1 MMLAALYGLLTGV
14 ALCLTFGTVFF
25 VLIQNSIDNG
35 YRSGIEIA
43 LGVVVTDTFFVFCA
57 VFGTSFLPKIAH
69 FDQWTGGVG
78 AILLLLLGTMNMVRG
93 TPKVAYPK
101 TKLGSFVYY
110 FGTGALLNALNPIN
124 FFSWVSIA
132 AYLKTNTTFNLGQT
146 VVFFGSSLL
155 GVLLAESALAYYAHK
170 LKGILKP
177 STIEKV
183 NKVSGAIFVALA
195 LNIIYKTFGS

>member
-43 LGVVVTDTFFVFCA
+43 LGVVITDAFFVFCA
-57 VFGTSFLPKIAH
+57 MFGTSFLPKINH

-78 AILLLLLGTMNMVRG
+78 AILLLLLGTMNMVKG

-101 TKLGSFVYY
+101 TKLGSFMYY

-132 AYLKTNTTFNLGQT
+132 AYLKTNTTYDFGQT
-146 VVFFGSSLL
+146 AAFFGASLL

-170 LKGILKP
+170 LKGILRP

-183 NKVSGAIFVALA
+183 NKVSGLIFIVLA
-195 LNIIYKTFGS
+195 LNILYKTFGG